1 MKFKFNHNEKVS
13 VPESLGVDRSE
24 LEVLGREL
32 GDLVINVN
40 DLTTRSQE
48 VEYIY
53 NKFSK
58 EELTIMLS
66 MTVASE
72 RYNAEKEALRN
83 MLKSLAGI
91 GSSQSERE
99 DGNSPVSGMVEL
111 LGLLSGGSMKR
122 DPRDSGVSLDDILG
136 DKGVPGGRNEGSNS
150 TLNTED
156 NEDEQ

>member
-1 MKFKFNHNEKVS
+1 MKFKFNHNEEDVAKS
-13 VPESLGVDRSE
+13 IGVDRSE
-24 LEVLGREL
+24 LEVLGGEL

-40 DLTTRSQE
+40 DLKTRSEE

-58 EELTIMLS
+58 EELVIMLS

-72 RYNAEKEALRN
+72 RYNAEKEALKD

-91 GSSQSERE
+91 SSSQSERE

-122 DPRDSGVSLDDILG
+122 DPRDSGISLDSILG